1 MTRHILS
8 LVGIGLLGGFLSGL
22 FGIGGGILMVPLL
35 VLLLRI
41 DQRRASALS
50 LAGVLPAAIVGSITY
65 ATIGSI
71 DLVAAG
77 FIAIGGVVGAII
89 GTRLLRAVPLGW
101 LRWLF
106 VVLLV
111 LVAVR
116 MFIDLPIGEHVPLS
130 VWSVLG
136 LVALGLIVGVASG
149 LFGIGGGVLIVPA
162 LVSLFGFDPIVAKGT
177 SLLVMIPTSISGT
190 IANWRAKLVRPID
203 GLVLGGAAAL
213 ASFPGAL
220 IAHVLP
226 TRLSNI
232 LFAILILIA
241 AVQLAIR
248 AWRLRG
254 GAR

>member
-22 FGIGGGILMVPLL
+22 FGIGGGVLMVPLL
-35 VLLLRI
+35 ILVLSL

-50 LAGVLPAAIVGSITY
+50 LAGVLPAAIVGSISY
-65 ATIGSI
+65 AALGSI
-71 DLVAAG
+71 DYIAAALLAAG
-77 FIAIGGVVGAII
+77 GVGGVLV
-89 GTRLLRAVPLGW
+89 GTRLLRALPLRW

-111 LVAVR
+111 LIAVR
-116 MFIDLPIGEHVPLS
+116 MFIDLPVGDPAGLS
-130 VWSVLG
+130 IWS
-136 LVALGLIVGVASG
+136 ALGFVAVGAIVGLASG
-149 LFGIGGGVLIVPA
+149 LFGLGGGVLIVPA

-177 SLLVMIPTSISGT
+177 SLLAMIPTSISGT
-190 IANWRAKLVRPID
+190 IANWRAALVRPID

-232 LFAILILIA
+232 LFAILVLIA

>member
-1 MTRHILS
+1 
-8 LVGIGLLGGFLSGL
+8 
-22 FGIGGGILMVPLL
+22 
-35 VLLLRI
+35 
-41 DQRRASALS
+41 
-50 LAGVLPAAIVGSITY
+50 
-65 ATIGSI
+65 
-71 DLVAAG
+71 
-77 FIAIGGVVGAII
+77 
-89 GTRLLRAVPLGW
+89 
-101 LRWLF
+101 
-106 VVLLV
+106 
-111 LVAVR
+111 
-116 MFIDLPIGEHVPLS
+116 
-130 VWSVLG
+130 
-136 LVALGLIVGVASG
+136 
-149 LFGIGGGVLIVPA
+149 
-162 LVSLFGFDPIVAKGT
+162 VSLFGFDPIVAKGT

-232 LFAILILIA
+232 LFAILVLIA